1 MDNGQPLVYRPLE
14 IRPDLSGSPYE
25 KTAGARMNKY
35 EIDPSAYSDG
45 RLQDNDI
52 VLFRYADVLLMKA
65 EAKVRNGE
73 NGTTELNAVRQRAG
87 MPPRTKATLDNILKE
102 RLLELMWEGWRRNDL
117 VRFRCFTKAY
127 DFKPA
132 SDSYKTVFPIPD
144 HAIELNNKLKQNK
157 GYQ

>member
-1 MDNGQPLVYRPLE
+1 
-14 IRPDLSGSPYE
+14 
-25 KTAGARMNKY
+25 
-35 EIDPSAYSDG
+35 
-45 RLQDNDI
+45 
-52 VLFRYADVLLMKA
+52 
-65 EAKVRNGE
+65 
-73 NGTTELNAVRQRAG
+73 

-127 DFKPA
+127 DFKPV

-144 HAIELNNKLKQNK
+144 RAIELNNKLKQNK